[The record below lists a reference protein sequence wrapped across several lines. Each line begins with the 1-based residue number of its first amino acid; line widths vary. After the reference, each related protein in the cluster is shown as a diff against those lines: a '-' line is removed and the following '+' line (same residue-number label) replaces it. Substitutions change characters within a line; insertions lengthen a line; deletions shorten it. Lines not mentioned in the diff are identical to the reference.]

1 MSIQSQQ
8 QTDDVIIRAK
18 GGTYTACVGPI
29 LRLTG
34 WHGGIWVKYVDP
46 VNNVD
51 DFVVERTDGNGT
63 CGFLA
68 FPSEDYQHPAYGAT
82 QNYSSYEL
90 RTTQG
95 AASGASTVAIWISDG
110 QFLFKYYETIA
121 LSPAGVR
128 DAGPAIYTLNENLFI
143 SENGLLCN
151 DPTANLQAAGVL
163 NPCNV
168 GICCAVPANRNNFRL
183 GLNLNWA

>member
-1 MSIQSQQ
+1 MSQQ
-8 QTDDVIIRAK
+8 DISLTDDVIIRSK
-18 GGTYTACVGPI
+18 GGTYTAAVGPI
-29 LRLTG
+29 LRHTG

-46 VNNVD
+46 GTNVD
-51 DFVVERTDGNGT
+51 DFVVERTDGNGAV
-63 CGFLA
+63 GILP
-68 FPSEDYQHPAYGAT
+68 FPSEDYQHQAYGAT
-82 QNYSSYEL
+82 QNYIGDDL

-95 AASGASTVAIWISDG
+95 AASGAGTVAIFISDG

-121 LSPAGVR
+121 LNPAGVR
-128 DAGPAIYTLNENLFI
+128 NAGPITYLLNENLYV

-151 DPTANLQAAGVL
+151 DPVANLQAAGII

-168 GICCAVPANRNNFRL
+168 GICCAVPAVRNNFRL